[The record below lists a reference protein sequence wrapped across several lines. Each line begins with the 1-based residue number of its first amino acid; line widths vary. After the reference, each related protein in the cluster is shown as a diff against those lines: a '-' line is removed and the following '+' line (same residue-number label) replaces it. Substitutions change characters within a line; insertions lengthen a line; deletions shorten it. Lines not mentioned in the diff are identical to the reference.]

1 MPRGAVLEPGGA
13 VLACVLLMEQPDLLL
28 EGKKNLCLKFS
39 RHASYPTKGL
49 PMHG

>member
-28 EGKKNLCLKFS
+28 EGKKKSS

-49 PMHG
+49 PTHG